1 MGGARSRG
9 AGRLMTLDL
18 LLALVLFCVIATA
31 TPGPNN
37 AMVLASG
44 ATFGFRRTVPHI
56 LGIALGVA
64 VMIAAV
70 GLGLGA
76 VFRAAPVLYD
86 VLRVV
91 GIAYLLLL
99 AWRISRS
106 RGLGGGDLDGP
117 AQPLGTVGAAAF
129 QWVNPKAWVTVI
141 ALLTAYAPKNH
152 YLLNVLVVS
161 LVFASV
167 ALVSVG
173 VWAAFGA
180 ALARRLTRPQHLR
193 FVNIAMAALLVLSLV
208 PLVTGVE

>member
-1 MGGARSRG
+1 MGGAGRRG
-9 AGRLMTLDL
+9 AERLVTLDL
-18 LLALVLFCVIATA
+18 LLALVVFCVIATA

-64 VMIAAV
+64 VMIGAV

-86 VLRVV
+86 VLRIV

-106 RGLGGGDLDGP
+106 RGLGGDVDGR
-117 AQPLGTVGAAAF
+117 AEPLGTVGAAAF

-141 ALLTAYAPKNH
+141 ALLTAYAPKHH
-152 YLLNVLVVS
+152 YLLNVLVVA

-173 VWAAFGA
+173 VWAAFGI
-180 ALARRLTRPQHLR
+180 ALAQRLTRPQHLR
-193 FVNIAMAALLVLSLV
+193 FFNVAMAALLVLSLV
-208 PLVTGVE
+208 PLVAGVE